1 MPRKALI
8 VDGAAG
14 PHDVVTDVLTRFGFG
29 TAEELPSLD
38 AALKRLHGEHFDIVI
53 VPVQEAESLQLAALE
68 REIRSGR
75 SSFVIGTA
83 PSADP
88 QLILRAMRAGIQ
100 EFLVFPPEPKDLA
113 SAIDRL
119 VRRSHSEHA
128 RGQVIAVYSS
138 KGGLGNTS
146 IAVNL
151 SYGFARN
158 RPESRVAV
166 VDLVVAD
173 GDVRVL
179 LNLRPA
185 YDMGDLVRKLDR
197 VDAELL
203 NSLLTPCAGGVWALP
218 GPDSPEA
225 DEILDATTL
234 GTIVEHLRA
243 NFAVT
248 VLDCEHHLSERTLT
262 ALDSADRILL
272 VTQLSVAALRSTQ
285 RTLTLCRRLGYPDE
299 KLCVV
304 INRYQSGEVLSLN
317 DATEV
322 LKTEIFWK
330 LPNDYRTSAA
340 AQTKG
345 VPVGQLSGES
355 KLAWSYAQMAAK
367 LGGTSAELGGN
378 GAEAARTS
386 SSRLKQMFGITKK
399 GAR

>member
-1 MPRKALI
+1 MQRKALI
-8 VDGAAG
+8 IDGAAG
-14 PHDVVTDVLTRFGFG
+14 PSDVAGEVLTRFGFG
-29 TAEELPSLD
+29 ASEDAPSID
-38 AALKRLHGEHFDIVI
+38 AALRRLHAEHFDIVI
-53 VPVQEAESLQLAALE
+53 VPLGGVESLQLAALE

-83 PSADP
+83 PQADP

-100 EFLVFPPEPKDLA
+100 EFLVYPPDPKDLS

-119 VRRSHSEHA
+119 VRRSHSDHA
-128 RGQVIAVYSS
+128 RGQVVAVYSS

-151 SYGFARN
+151 AYGFAKN

-185 YDMGDLVRKLDR
+185 YDMGDLIRKLDR

-203 NSLLTPCAGGVWALP
+203 YSLLTPCPGGVWALP

-225 DEILDATTL
+225 DDMLDATTV
-234 GTIVEHLRA
+234 GTIIEHLRA
-243 NFAVT
+243 SFACT
-248 VLDCEHHLSERTLT
+248 VLDCEHHMSERTLT
-262 ALDSADRILL
+262 ALDAADRILL
-272 VTQLSVAALRSTQ
+272 ITQLNVPALRSTQ
-285 RTLTLCRRLGYPDE
+285 RMLTLCRRLGYPDE

-304 INRYQSGEVLSLN
+304 INRFQSGEVLSLA
-317 DATEV
+317 DASEV

-345 VPVGQLSGES
+345 VPVGSVSSES
-355 KLAWSYAQMAAK
+355 KLAWSYTQFAAK
-367 LGGTSAELGGN
+367 LGGIAAEPGGN
-378 GAEAARTS
+378 GAAVSRAS
-386 SSRLKQMFGITKK
+386 NSRLKQILGIAK
-399 GAR
+399 RSR